1 MCARA
6 YIIILLGDDFVFAD
20 MHADN
25 SLRRHW
31 QRQTETI

>member
-25 SLRRHW
+25 SLRHW
-31 QRQTETI
+31 QRQKETI

>member
-25 SLRRHW
+25 SLRHC